1 LNHFKIPF
9 NHFRIPLLITIKHP
23 KKSPHNITQNHCR
36 TIPDLAM
43 DGETLQHFA
52 ALHRRQGFILG
63 QWHLA
68 RQAGCALYKDVFK
81 ADTIGKYGK

>member
-1 LNHFKIPF
+1 
-9 NHFRIPLLITIKHP
+9 
-23 KKSPHNITQNHCR
+23 
-36 TIPDLAM
+36 M

-68 RQAGCALYKDVFK
+68 RQAGCALYRDVFK